1 MSGNTSEV
9 AASHGDAVARRGAFR
24 AGMLE
29 CAQLLPSYMPFGL
42 VCGVAAVQAGLGE
55 WGAVALAAFA
65 FAGSSQAVLTQFLS
79 SGAPLLIA
87 VASGLV
93 VNLRMAVYSA
103 AIAPRIA
110 GATRKQRLLWA
121 AFLVDQTFISNEARH
136 QRGEHTGHELAFY
149 LGCAA
154 VLWPW
159 WILMNAIGAF
169 AGAKLPASWQL
180 DFTIPLSF
188 VALVVPLLKSKPQ
201 VIAAIAGGAAGV
213 VFYALPL
220 KLGLIA
226 ACALGTCVGLLVDAL
241 LARRA
246 NAAASGGAL

>member
-9 AASHGDAVARRGAFR
+9 AASHGDAVARRAAFR

-159 WILMNAIGAF
+159 WILMNAVGAF
-169 AGAKLPASWQL
+169 AGAKLPTSWQL